1 MVVKKITTLVLGL
14 GLVFG
19 GAVAPIHA
27 HAKNVVMATSCCDY
41 GGPGDPWPW

>member
-1 MVVKKITTLVLGL
+1 MIIKRVTTLMLSL

-19 GAVAPIHA
+19 GVIAPLHA
-27 HAKNVVMATSCCDY
+27 HAKNIVMATSYCDD